1 MRGLFLD
8 KSEGWLRVSVL
19 HESATAL
26 RAQDRLAKL
35 APRERQVFDLI
46 GAGYKTHA
54 IADVL
59 GLSERTI
66 DCYRRNIRDKLR
78 IATAADL
85 SKVASAAVTQKLRE
99 ALEAAA
105 RDLETVAD
113 LAGHSTPAGAHA
125 LSSIE
130 RIAAV
135 AERAS

>member
-1 MRGLFLD
+1 MTPLT
-8 KSEGWLRVSVL
+8 EQ
-19 HESATAL
+19 AAAL

-46 GAGYKTHA
+46 GAGYKTND

-59 GLSERTI
+59 SLSERTI

-78 IATAADL
+78 IGTAAEL

-99 ALEAAA
+99 ALDAAA

-113 LAGHSTPAGAHA
+113 LAGHTTPAGAHA

-130 RIAAV
+130 RIASV
-135 AERAS
+135 AEPAT